1 LLLPPRRGKAA
12 RLLDAGQQAAQALTD
27 VLFPPK
33 GIRAT
38 PFALLHAAYDSATH
52 RIEILGF
59 NGFTQQ
65 TSNRR
70 RRGPQV

>member
-1 LLLPPRRGKAA
+1 M
-12 RLLDAGQQAAQALTD
+12 
-27 VLFPPK
+27 LFPPK
-33 GIRAT
+33 AIRAT
-38 PFALLHAAYDSATH
+38 PLALFHAAYDLATH